1 MVALRRLPRDLPPP
15 LDDGRPARL
24 VRPYDRIKMH
34 LWGGIVN
41 ASAMAMKNKWPGRR
55 ACIDLF
61 ASYGLNRIIDTGE
74 LCWGSAL
81 LALHADAGF
90 DTYIFCDKDPLATRV
105 LCERIVDERYFAL
118 PVFDLDIGAES
129 AGARTT
135 EIKGAVTS
143 GPKVIVLTGDANE
156 APVFI
161 RALMPAWEHNRYALA
176 LIDPPSLSF
185 WWESLEALTFNER
198 MDLMLLFA
206 EGMDLNRNFERY
218 AAKEQSKLDRFVG
231 TPDWREKMTT
241 PRPTIALRE
250 YYKDRMR
257 RYLGYE
263 AFGSY
268 DRPVRNSK
276 HAELYKLIYASKIK
290 LGSDIWDRVNKD
302 EPDGQISLLV

>member
-15 LDDGRPARL
+15 LDDGRPTRL
-24 VRPYDRIKMH
+24 VHPYDRIKMH

-41 ASAMAMKNKWPGRR
+41 ASALAMKNKWPGRR

-61 ASYGLNRIIDTGE
+61 ASYGLNRIEDTGE

-90 DTYIFCDKDPLATRV
+90 DTYIFCDRDPRATKV
-105 LCERIVDERYFAL
+105 LCERVADPIYFGL
-118 PVFDLDIGAES
+118 PVFDLDTGAEN
-129 AGARTT
+129 AGARMT
-135 EIKGAVTS
+135 EIKGAVTA
-143 GPKVIVLTGDANE
+143 GPKVIVITSDANE

-176 LIDPPSLSF
+176 LIDQPSLSF
-185 WWESLEALTFNER
+185 WWESLELLTFNER

-206 EGMDLNRNFERY
+206 EGMDLNRNLERY
-218 AAKEQSKLDRFVG
+218 AAKEKSKLDSFIG
-231 TPDWREKMTT
+231 TTEWRGLLTE

-250 YYKDRMR
+250 FYKERMR
-257 RYLGYE
+257 KYLGYE
-263 AFGSY
+263 EFGSY

-290 LGSDIWDRVNKD
+290 LGSDLWDSANRD
-302 EPDGQISLLV
+302 EPDGQISFIV

>member
-15 LDDGRPARL
+15 LDDGRPTRS
-24 VRPYDRIKMH
+24 VHSYDGVKMH

-61 ASYGLNRIIDTGE
+61 ASYGLNRVDDSGE
-74 LCWGSAL
+74 LCWGSSL

-90 DTYIFCDKDPLATRV
+90 DTYIFCDRNPKATKV
-105 LCERIVDERYFAL
+105 LCERIADPIYFGL
-118 PVFDLDIGAES
+118 PVFDLDIGSES
-129 AGARTT
+129 AGARVA

-143 GPKVIVLTGDANE
+143 GPKVIVLTGDANA

-206 EGMDLNRNFERY
+206 EGMDLNRNLERY
-218 AAKEQSKLDRFVG
+218 AAQETSKLDRFIG
-231 TPDWREKMTT
+231 ATDWRDLLTER
-241 PRPTIALRE
+241 RPTIALRE
-250 YYKDRMR
+250 HYKARMKK
-257 RYLGYE
+257 YLGYE
-263 AFGSY
+263 AFGAY
-268 DRPVRNSK
+268 DRPVRNQK
-276 HAELYKLIYASKIK
+276 NAELYKLIYASKIK
-290 LGSDIWDRVNKD
+290 LGSELWDKANKD
-302 EPDGQISLLV
+302 EPDGQISLIV

>member
-15 LDDGRPARL
+15 LDDGRPTRS
-24 VRPYDRIKMH
+24 VHPYDRIKMH

-41 ASAMAMKNKWPGRR
+41 ASARAMKNKWSGRR
-55 ACIDLF
+55 TCIDLF
-61 ASYGLNRIIDTGE
+61 ASYGLNRIEDSGE

-81 LALHADAGF
+81 LALHADDAF
-90 DTYIFCDKDPLATRV
+90 DSYIFCDRDPRATKV
-105 LCERIVDERYFAL
+105 LCERIADPIYFGL
-118 PVFDLDIGAES
+118 PVFDLDTGSES

-135 EIKGAVTS
+135 EIKSAISS
-143 GPKVIVLTGDANE
+143 GPKVIVITGDAND

-206 EGMDLNRNFERY
+206 EGMDLNRNLERY
-218 AAKEQSKLDRFVG
+218 AAKEQSKLDRFIG
-231 TPDWREKMTT
+231 TADWRDLLQER
-241 PRPTIALRE
+241 RPTIVLRE
-250 YYKDRMR
+250 FYKARMR
-257 RYLGYE
+257 TLLGYE

-276 HAELYKLIYASKIK
+276 QAELYKLIYASKLK
-290 LGSDIWDRVNKD
+290 LGSDLWDEVNKD
-302 EPDGQISLLV
+302 DPDGQISMIV

>member
-1 MVALRRLPRDLPPP
+1 MVALRRLPHDLPPP
-15 LDDGRPARL
+15 FDDGRPTRA
-24 VRPYDRIKMH
+24 VHPYDRVKMH

-61 ASYGLNRIIDTGE
+61 ASYGLNRITETGE

-90 DTYIFCDKDPLATRV
+90 DTYIFCDKNPHATHVLA
-105 LCERIVDERYFAL
+105 ERIADGRYFAL
-118 PVFDLDIGAES
+118 PVFDLDIGSES

-135 EIKGAVTS
+135 QIKGAVTS
-143 GPKVIVLTGDANE
+143 GPKVIVLTGDAND

-161 RALMPAWEHNRYALA
+161 RALMPAFEHNRYALS

-206 EGMDLNRNFERY
+206 EGMDLNRNLDRY
-218 AAKEQSKLDRFVG
+218 AAQEKSKLDRFIG
-231 TPDWREKMTT
+231 TTEWRSRMTT
-241 PRPTIALRE
+241 TRPTLALRE
-250 YYKDRMR
+250 LYKERMHK
-257 RYLGYE
+257 YLGYE
-263 AFGSY
+263 WFGAY
-268 DRPVRNSK
+268 DRPVRNSRQ
-276 HAELYKLIYASKIK
+276 AELYKLIYASKVK
-290 LGSDIWDRVNKD
+290 LGSDIWDRANKD
-302 EPDGQISLLV
+302 DADGQISMLV

>member
-15 LDDGRPARL
+15 LDDGRPTRS
-24 VRPYDRIKMH
+24 VHPYDRIKAY

-41 ASAMAMKNKWPGRR
+41 ASAMAMKDKWPGRR
-55 ACIDLF
+55 TCIDLF
-61 ASYGLNRIIDTGE
+61 ASYGLNRVKDTGE

-81 LALHADAGF
+81 LALHADAAF
-90 DTYIFCDKDPLATRV
+90 DTYIFCDKDSRATEV
-105 LCERIVDERYFAL
+105 LCERVADDRYFGL
-118 PVFDLDIGAES
+118 PVFDLDLGSES

-135 EIKGAVTS
+135 QIKGVVTT

-206 EGMDLNRNFERY
+206 EGMDLNRNLERY
-218 AAKEQSKLDRFVG
+218 AAKEQSKLDRFIG
-231 TPDWREKMTT
+231 TTEWRDLLTER
-241 PRPTIALRE
+241 RPTIALRE
-250 YYKDRMR
+250 FYKGRMR
-257 RYLGYE
+257 KLLGYE

-290 LGSDIWDRVNKD
+290 LGSDLWDKANKD
-302 EPDGQISLLV
+302 EPDGQISLIV

>member
-1 MVALRRLPRDLPPP
+1 MAALRRLIPRDLLPP
-15 LDDGRPARL
+15 LDDGRPTRA
-24 VRPYDRIKMH
+24 VQMH

-41 ASAMAMKNKWPGRR
+41 ASAEAMKKKWPGRR

-61 ASYGLNRIIDTGE
+61 ASYGLNRITDTGE

-81 LALHADAGF
+81 LTLHADAGF
-90 DTYIFCDKDPLATRV
+90 DTYIFCDKDPRTTHVLA
-105 LCERIVDERYFAL
+105 ERITDGRYFGL
-118 PVFDLDIGAES
+118 PVFDLDIGSET

-206 EGMDLNRNFERY
+206 EGMDLNRNLDRY
-218 AAKEQSKLDRFVG
+218 AAQEQSKLDRFIG
-231 TPDWREKMTT
+231 TRDWRERMTT
-241 PRPTIALRE
+241 PRPPIAR
-250 YYKDRMR
+250 
-257 RYLGYE
+257 
-263 AFGSY
+263 
-268 DRPVRNSK
+268 
-276 HAELYKLIYASKIK
+276 
-290 LGSDIWDRVNKD
+290 
-302 EPDGQISLLV
+302 LLQGADAQVP